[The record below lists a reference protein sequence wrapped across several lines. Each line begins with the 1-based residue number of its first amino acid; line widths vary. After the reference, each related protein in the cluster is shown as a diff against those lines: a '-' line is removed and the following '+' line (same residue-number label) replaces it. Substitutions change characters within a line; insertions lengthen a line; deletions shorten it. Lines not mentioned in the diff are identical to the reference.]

1 MTREE
6 SITKVNNTINAVK
19 KHLLENN
26 NVYAVWIIFSI
37 GPLTL
42 TTATNNYSL
51 IGSSNSKVITNL
63 LMSLEYCKNGSGQA
77 NSFTLDI
84 AYTPDMLNVSK
95 YKGDVN
101 YIDLVLS
108 SYRDCTIRYGYSVD
122 GKQLLSPSYKG
133 SILDFEVS
141 IDSQILKYTIK
152 GYSSIVSLTEAQQ
165 NYPRLC
171 VEQSSNDTGDGG
183 DGDKSNS
190 SSSKSVAK
198 AYNEDGTEDTS
209 GTYASILNDTNAIDP
224 IKLVKLVL
232 ENAVGEKTNYGYKI
246 IVEDNAKAS
255 SLPEIKASSNT
266 SVFEYVNNVLSLASD
281 HETSNQSSKENT
293 SGSKTNTKS
302 NSSNPKDDSKTNN
315 IEVADKIV
323 FGYTISDKSDNKT
336 ITIYKY
342 DPKDDKKTID
352 MIFEVCGK
360 DTIVKSF
367 ETSFKGSVLSAL
379 VGTQSNNDSKDK
391 PVNVDAE
398 GNIIS
403 DNMNLLNITPIGD
416 AKFDS
421 LSEQTNWAVAVHH
434 CYKATLTTLGIPCE
448 IPINTKFNIVP
459 TIYEQEHHT
468 GGYYCCTKV
477 TDNIDNQGFST
488 TMELMKLSAEEV
500 KNYKSSL
507 KNDADSSKLGIDIQL
522 NPDNEDNKLNRSSQP
537 IYDSPIGPL
546 PVNLVLPSAI
556 KKFFGISN
564 K

>member
-19 KHLLENN
+19 NHLLKNN
-26 NVYAVWIIFSI
+26 NIYAVWIIFSI

-42 TTATNNYSL
+42 TTAATNYSL
-51 IGSSNSKVITNL
+51 IGSENSKVITNL

-84 AYTPDMLNVSK
+84 AYTPDILNVSR
-95 YKGDVN
+95 YRGDVN

-108 SYRDCTIRYGYSVD
+108 HYRDCTIRYGYSID
-122 GKQLLSPSYKG
+122 GKQLLSPAYKG
-133 SILDFEVS
+133 IVLDFEVS
-141 IDSQILKYTIK
+141 IESQILKYTIK

-171 VEQSSNDTGDGG
+171 VEQVSDNTEDND
-183 DGDKSNS
+183 S
-190 SSSKSVAK
+190 SSSKTITK
-198 AYNEDGTEDTS
+198 AYNEDGSEDTS
-209 GTYASILNDTNAIDP
+209 GTYASILNDANAIDP

-246 IVEDNAKAS
+246 VVENDAKAS

-266 SVFEYVNNVLSLASD
+266 SVFEYVNNILSLASD
-281 HETSNQSSKENT
+281 YETSNQTNKQDTNGNGT
-293 SGSKTNTKS
+293 STTANS
-302 NSSNPKDDSKTNN
+302 NNPKDDSKTNN

-323 FGYTISDKSDNKT
+323 FGYTISDKSDDKT

-342 DPKDDKKTID
+342 DPKEDKQTID

-367 ETSFKGSVLSAL
+367 ETSFKGSVLAAL

-391 PVNVDAE
+391 PVSIDAE

-421 LSEQTNWAVAVHH
+421 SSEQTNWAVAVHH

-459 TIYEQEHHT
+459 TIYEQEHQT

-477 TDNIDNQGFST
+477 TDNINNQGFST

-507 KNDADSSKLGIDIQL
+507 KNDADSSKLGIDIQV
-522 NPDNEDNKLNRSSQP
+522 NTDNKDSKPTIKDGMIQDRNGLTTLPGNIPGTNQP
-537 IYDSPIGPL
+537 RPE
-546 PVNLVLPSAI
+546 
-556 KKFFGISN
+556 
-564 K
+564 